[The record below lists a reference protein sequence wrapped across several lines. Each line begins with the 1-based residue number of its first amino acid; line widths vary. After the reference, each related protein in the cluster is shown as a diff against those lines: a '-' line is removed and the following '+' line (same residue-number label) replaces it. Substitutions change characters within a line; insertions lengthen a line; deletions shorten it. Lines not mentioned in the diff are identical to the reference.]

1 MLNDRLISIP
11 SGSEDDKNPLKKNH
25 YEEHIFKFEDQRYEI
40 DMIIEILEFAIEELS
55 TLNERVLNENLESVE
70 LEKVLGSSTIRF
82 ISFFYK
88 EYYSQVL
95 QGIKTHPREAVP
107 IVINRFKKRIDEAT
121 NQKTELDK
129 NIKLSFDRFY
139 YKSFDH
145 RSFKLKNFEKKSN
158 NAKAFIKEL
167 TTRKKEKLIS
177 QNLNILKGGSEN
189 FEFYY
194 SINFKLSRELVNRT
208 LTQSDD
214 KILMKKIELNN
225 LDNVSIRKKL
235 PDMRIMID
243 NIEIFKVAI
252 SLIFYQIYFS
262 NLNDSQKI
270 CESLSNIFESIFKIN
285 VNDLVNLL
293 YNREISPV
301 GNDKEINYSEII
313 ESIKNKSVDS
323 KILDKFYNIDNLSNN
338 VNVISNLS
346 SKLSNLDYLKNNI
359 LTQENLSRS
368 GGLNSNLMTLNKDLN
383 NNDNNSEIS
392 LTPSLQS
399 QDTGKTYK
407 DMVILEESKEH
418 LKSIHSQTVIDEKS
432 LIEAMFLPMK
442 EKDHILFYANENW
455 FVLIRFIFCVYERIN
470 KLYEYSLSVS
480 NESNLYLNK
489 KDQNSKENLNGLPG
503 LEAATF
509 KNFIVIYKALIHKK
523 IESSSIY
530 EELCRDILGNESYFL
545 FNLDKLINSVR
556 KLIINK
562 IIFTIFPFHLAH

>member
-11 SGSEDDKNPLKKNH
+11 SGSEDDKNPMKKNH

-40 DMIIEILEFAIEELS
+40 DMIIEILKFSIEELI
-55 TLNERVLNENLESVE
+55 TLNERVLNENLENVE

-121 NQKTELDK
+121 SQKNELDK

-158 NAKAFIKEL
+158 NAKAFMKEL
-167 TTRKKEKLIS
+167 TLRKKEKLIS
-177 QNLNILKGGSEN
+177 QNINILKGGSEN

-194 SINFKLSRELVNRT
+194 SINFKLSRELVNKT
-208 LTQSDD
+208 LSQSED
-214 KILMKKIELNN
+214 KILMKKIELND
-225 LDNVSIRKKL
+225 LENVSIRKKL
-235 PDMRIMID
+235 PDMRIIID
-243 NIEIFKVAI
+243 NIEIFKVAV

-262 NLNDSQKI
+262 NLNDCQKV
-270 CESLSNIFESIFKIN
+270 CETLSSVFENIFKIN

-293 YNREISPV
+293 YNPEISRV

-313 ESIKNKSVDS
+313 DSIKNKTVGP
-323 KILDKFYNIDNLSNN
+323 KILDKFYNIDFLSNN
-338 VNVISNLS
+338 INVISE
-346 SKLSNLDYLKNNI
+346 LSNSSNFEYSKNNI
-359 LTQENLSRS
+359 LTKENLSQS
-368 GGLNSNLMTLNKDLN
+368 PGINNNIITLKSDITC

-407 DMVILEESKEH
+407 DMVILEEYKEN
-418 LKSIHSQTVIDEKS
+418 IHSLQSEKLNEENK
-432 LIEAMFLPMK
+432 LIEAMFLPLK

-455 FVLIRFIFCVYERIN
+455 FVLIRFIFCVYERMN

-480 NESNLYLNK
+480 NSYDGNLYLNK
-489 KDQNSKENLNGLPG
+489 KDQSSKENLILLPG
-503 LEAATF
+503 LETVTF

-556 KLIINK
+556 KIKNHK
-562 IIFTIFPFHLAH
+562 

>member
-11 SGSEDDKNPLKKNH
+11 SGSEDDKNPMKKNH

-40 DMIIEILEFAIEELS
+40 DMIIEILKFSIEELI
-55 TLNERVLNENLESVE
+55 TLNERVLNENLENVE

-121 NQKTELDK
+121 SQKNELDK

-158 NAKAFIKEL
+158 NAKAFMKEL
-167 TTRKKEKLIS
+167 TLRKKEKLIS
-177 QNLNILKGGSEN
+177 QNINILKGGSEN

-208 LTQSDD
+208 LSQCED
-214 KILMKKIELNN
+214 KILMKKIELND
-225 LDNVSIRKKL
+225 LENVAIRKKL
-235 PDMRIMID
+235 PDIRIIID
-243 NIEIFKVAI
+243 NIEIFKVAV

-270 CESLSNIFESIFKIN
+270 CETLSSVFDNIFKIN

-293 YNREISPV
+293 YNPEISPV

-313 ESIKNKSVDS
+313 DSIKNKSVDP
-323 KILDKFYNIDNLSNN
+323 KILDKFYNIDFLSNN
-338 VNVISNLS
+338 VNVVSEL
-346 SKLSNLDYLKNNI
+346 SKLSNSSNFEYSKINI
-359 LTQENLSRS
+359 LTKENLSQS
-368 GGLNSNLMTLNKDLN
+368 PGINNNIITLKSDITCN

-407 DMVILEESKEH
+407 DMIILEEYKENM
-418 LKSIHSQTVIDEKS
+418 HSLQSEKLNEENK
-432 LIEAMFLPMK
+432 LIEAMFLPLK

-455 FVLIRFIFCVYERIN
+455 FVLIRFIFCVYERMN

-480 NESNLYLNK
+480 NSYDGNLYLNK
-489 KDQNSKENLNGLPG
+489 KDQSSKENLILLPG
-503 LEAATF
+503 LETVTF

-556 KLIINK
+556 KILNHI
-562 IIFTIFPFHLAH
+562 

>member
-11 SGSEDDKNPLKKNH
+11 SGSEDDKNPMKKNH

-40 DMIIEILEFAIEELS
+40 DMIIEILKFSIEELI
-55 TLNERVLNENLESVE
+55 TLNERVLNENLENVE

-121 NQKTELDK
+121 SQKNELDK

-158 NAKAFIKEL
+158 NAKAFMKEL
-167 TTRKKEKLIS
+167 TLRKKEKLIS
-177 QNLNILKGGSEN
+177 QNINILKGGSEN

-208 LTQSDD
+208 LSQCED
-214 KILMKKIELNN
+214 KILMKKIELND
-225 LDNVSIRKKL
+225 LENVSIRKKL
-235 PDMRIMID
+235 PDMRIIID
-243 NIEIFKVAI
+243 NIEIFKVAV

-270 CESLSNIFESIFKIN
+270 CETLSSVFENIFKIN

-293 YNREISPV
+293 YNPEISPV

-313 ESIKNKSVDS
+313 DSIKNKSVDP
-323 KILDKFYNIDNLSNN
+323 KILDKFYNIDFLSNN
-338 VNVISNLS
+338 VNVISE
-346 SKLSNLDYLKNNI
+346 LSNSSNFEYSKINI
-359 LTQENLSRS
+359 LTKENLSQS
-368 GGLNSNLMTLNKDLN
+368 PGINNNIITLKSDITCN

-407 DMVILEESKEH
+407 DIIILEEYKEN
-418 LKSIHSQTVIDEKS
+418 IHSLQSEKLNEENK
-432 LIEAMFLPMK
+432 LIEAMFLPLK

-455 FVLIRFIFCVYERIN
+455 FVLIRFIFCVYERMN

-480 NESNLYLNK
+480 NSYDGNLYLNK
-489 KDQNSKENLNGLPG
+489 KDQSSKENLILLPG
-503 LEAATF
+503 LETVTF

-556 KLIINK
+556 KIQNPI
-562 IIFTIFPFHLAH
+562 

>member
-11 SGSEDDKNPLKKNH
+11 SGSEDDKNPMKKNH

-40 DMIIEILEFAIEELS
+40 DMIIEILKFSIEELI
-55 TLNERVLNENLESVE
+55 TLNERVLNENLENVE

-121 NQKTELDK
+121 SQKNELDK

-158 NAKAFIKEL
+158 NAKAFMKEL
-167 TTRKKEKLIS
+167 TLRKKEKLIS
-177 QNLNILKGGSEN
+177 QNINILKGGSEN

-208 LTQSDD
+208 LSQCED
-214 KILMKKIELNN
+214 KILMKKIELND
-225 LDNVSIRKKL
+225 LENVAIRKKL
-235 PDMRIMID
+235 PDIRIIID
-243 NIEIFKVAI
+243 NIEIFKVAV

-270 CESLSNIFESIFKIN
+270 CETLSSVFDNIFKIN

-293 YNREISPV
+293 YNPEISPV

-313 ESIKNKSVDS
+313 DSIKNKSVDP
-323 KILDKFYNIDNLSNN
+323 KILDKFYNIDFLSNN
-338 VNVISNLS
+338 VNVISEL
-346 SKLSNLDYLKNNI
+346 SKLSNSSNFEYSKINI
-359 LTQENLSRS
+359 LTKENLSQS
-368 GGLNSNLMTLNKDLN
+368 PEINNNIITLKSDITCN

-407 DMVILEESKEH
+407 DMIILEEYKENM
-418 LKSIHSQTVIDEKS
+418 HSLQSEKLNEENK
-432 LIEAMFLPMK
+432 LIEAMFLPLK

-455 FVLIRFIFCVYERIN
+455 FVLIRFIFCVYERMN

-480 NESNLYLNK
+480 NSYDGNLYLNK
-489 KDQNSKENLNGLPG
+489 KDQSSKENLILLPG
-503 LEAATF
+503 LETVTF

-556 KLIINK
+556 KILNHI
-562 IIFTIFPFHLAH
+562 

>member
-11 SGSEDDKNPLKKNH
+11 SGSEDDKNPMKKNH

-40 DMIIEILEFAIEELS
+40 DMIIEILKFSIEELI
-55 TLNERVLNENLESVE
+55 TLNERVLNENLENVE

-121 NQKTELDK
+121 SQKNELDK

-158 NAKAFIKEL
+158 NAKAFMKEL
-167 TTRKKEKLIS
+167 TLRKKEKLIS
-177 QNLNILKGGSEN
+177 QNINILKGGSEN

-208 LTQSDD
+208 LSQCED
-214 KILMKKIELNN
+214 KILMKKIELND
-225 LDNVSIRKKL
+225 LENVAIRKKL
-235 PDMRIMID
+235 PDIRIIID
-243 NIEIFKVAI
+243 NIEIFKVAV

-270 CESLSNIFESIFKIN
+270 CETLSSVFDNIFKIN

-293 YNREISPV
+293 YNPEISPV

-313 ESIKNKSVDS
+313 DSIKNKSVDP
-323 KILDKFYNIDNLSNN
+323 KILDKFYNIDFLSNN
-338 VNVISNLS
+338 VNVISEL
-346 SKLSNLDYLKNNI
+346 SKLSNSSNFEYSKINI
-359 LTQENLSRS
+359 LTKENLSQS
-368 GGLNSNLMTLNKDLN
+368 PGINNNIITLKSDITCN

-407 DMVILEESKEH
+407 DMIILEEYKENM
-418 LKSIHSQTVIDEKS
+418 HSLQSEKLNEENK
-432 LIEAMFLPMK
+432 LIEAMFLPLK

-455 FVLIRFIFCVYERIN
+455 FVLIRFIFCVYERMN

-480 NESNLYLNK
+480 NSYDGNLYLNK
-489 KDQNSKENLNGLPG
+489 KDQSSKENLILLPG
-503 LEAATF
+503 LETVTF

-556 KLIINK
+556 KILNHI
-562 IIFTIFPFHLAH
+562 